1 MSTTVRIPGPLRRY
15 TDNAD
20 KVQVD
25 AGNLVDVINQ
35 LNSLFPGIQDRLLD
49 DAGEMRYFVN
59 VYLNREDV
67 RFLQGLE
74 TPIND
79 GDEVSIVPE
88 ENEFSEVYDEDLD
101 LEKPDFTSSK
111 QWQLTKYAVSVLVL
125 IALILPG
132 ILFLLDRNGTSST
145 AATSEE
151 KNHNAVTVPD
161 FTLPNSDGKEVRL
174 SQISSNSELV
184 ILVFYR
190 GYF

>member
-35 LNSLFPGIQDRLLD
+35 LNSLFPGIEARLLD

-59 VYLNREDV
+59 VYLNGEDV

-79 GDEVSIVPE
+79 GDEVSIVP
-88 ENEFSEVYDEDLD
+88 
-101 LEKPDFTSSK
+101 
-111 QWQLTKYAVSVLVL
+111 AVAGGS
-125 IALILPG
+125 
-132 ILFLLDRNGTSST
+132 
-145 AATSEE
+145 
-151 KNHNAVTVPD
+151 
-161 FTLPNSDGKEVRL
+161 
-174 SQISSNSELV
+174 
-184 ILVFYR
+184 
-190 GYF
+190 

>member
-1 MSTTVRIPGPLRRY
+1 M
-15 TDNAD
+15 
-20 KVQVD
+20 
-25 AGNLVDVINQ
+25 NQ
-35 LNSLFPGIQDRLLD
+35 DQF
-49 DAGEMRYFVN
+49 
-59 VYLNREDV
+59 
-67 RFLQGLE
+67 
-74 TPIND
+74 
-79 GDEVSIVPE
+79 PE

-125 IALILPG
+125 ISLILPG
-132 ILFLLDRNGTSST
+132 VLFLLDRNGTSST
-145 AATSEE
+145 ATTSEE

-174 SQISSNSELV
+174 SQISSNNELV